1 VGLLPSILRL
11 TIDLH
16 KAVGFQGPVITLGN
30 QDTYAS
36 YEDLVAMFEERGCP
50 FSEPTEV
57 VPHSSAMF
65 ERAHPERARDF
76 VHARTFFAML
86 GIEKYADIDLL
97 DDDRP
102 VIQHDLN
109 LPVPDE
115 LRDRFG
121 LVVDAGTL
129 EHIFDVRACL
139 ENITAMARVGG
150 WVLHFSPASNLVDH
164 GFYSVSPTLLFD
176 FYRDNGFAEERCL
189 IFEWNPLD
197 SWERC
202 PYFPYRYGMQLNGLL
217 DPRRVPMICFAA
229 RKREAVEPRIPLQ
242 GSYDPDRAE
251 PVAAGAWATEDAAPI
266 PRGVI

>member
-16 KAVGFQGPVITLGN
+16 KEVGFRGPVITLGN

-36 YEDLVAMFEERGCP
+36 YADLVAMFEERGCP
-50 FSEPTEV
+50 ISKPAEV
-57 VPHSSAMF
+57 TPHSSLLF
-65 ERAHPERARDF
+65 EQAYAERAREF

-86 GIEKYADIDLL
+86 GIDEYLDVDLL

-102 VIQHDLN
+102 IIHHDLN

-121 LVVDAGTL
+121 LVFDSGTL

-164 GFYSVSPTLLFD
+164 GFYSISPTLFFD
-176 FYRDNGFAEERCL
+176 FYRANGFERERCV

-197 SWERC
+197 PWERC
-202 PYFPYRYGMQLNGLL
+202 PYFAYRYGMQLNGLL
-217 DPRRVPMICFAA
+217 DPRRATMICFAA
-229 RKREAVEPRIPLQ
+229 RKREAVEPRVPLQ
-242 GSYDPDRAE
+242 GSYDPARTE
-251 PVAAGAWATEDAAPI
+251 PFAAGAWATGDVPPI
-266 PRGVI
+266 PRDLI